1 MKTTIKTIHA
11 REILDSRGNPTVEV
25 DIVLNDGTTARA
37 AVPSG
42 ASTGTHEA
50 VELRDRDPKRF
61 GGKGVLTAVTNVNTR
76 IAPAVTGLDAG
87 NQELVDQEMIALDG
101 TPNKAR
107 LGANAI
113 LGVSMAAARATALSR
128 NMPLYEYL
136 SEDHRYLL
144 PVLMMNVLNG
154 GVHAQWQGADFQEYM
169 IAPFG
174 APDFR
179 TALQWG
185 AETYH
190 ALQDLL
196 KNKKYP
202 TAIGDEGGFAPKVAS
217 NEEPLELITRA
228 IDQAGYRPGTDIGIS
243 LDPASS
249 GFFHEGN
256 YELKREG
263 KTHSAKGLIKYYKTL
278 VDIYPIV
285 SIEDGLA
292 EDDWVG
298 WKLLMKELGSK
309 IELIGDDIFVTSP
322 ALVKRG
328 IDEEAAN
335 SVLIKLNQIGTVTE
349 TLATIDL
356 AKSSGWGINVS
367 HRSGETVDSFIAD
380 FTVATSAGK
389 LKTGAPCR
397 GERVEKYN
405 QLMRIEEERGS
416 KAVYA
421 GKGAFIRG

>member
-1 MKTTIKTIHA
+1 MAMTIQKIHA

-25 DIVLNDGTTARA
+25 DLVLTGGSRARS

-50 VELRDRDPKRF
+50 VELRDKDMKRF
-61 GGKGVLTAVTNVNTR
+61 GGKGVQKAVSNVNSI
-76 IAPAVTGLDAG
+76 IAPALAGKDAS
-87 NQELVDQEMIALDG
+87 DQALIDRTLIELDG
-101 TPNKAR
+101 TPNKGR

-113 LGVSMAAARATALSR
+113 LGVSMAAARAVAQAR
-128 NMPLYEYL
+128 RIPLYEYL
-136 SEDHRYLL
+136 RPTHKYLL
-144 PVLMMNVLNG
+144 PVPMMNVLNG
-154 GVHAQWQGADFQEYM
+154 GVHAQRQGSDFQEYM
-169 IAPFG
+169 IVPFG

-190 ALQDLL
+190 ALQATL
-196 KNKKYP
+196 KKKGYP

-217 NEEPLELITRA
+217 NEEPLELITAA
-228 IDQAGYRPGTDIGIS
+228 IEQAGYRPGKDIGIS

-249 GFFHEGN
+249 GFFQDGK

-263 KTHSAKGLIKYYKTL
+263 RNLSAEEMIAYYRKL
-278 VDIYPIV
+278 VGNYPIV

-292 EDDWVG
+292 EDDWAG
-298 WKLLMKELGSK
+298 WRLLNRELGSK
-309 IELIGDDIFVTSP
+309 IELIGDDIFVTS
-322 ALVKRG
+322 AELVRKG
-328 IDEEAAN
+328 IKEDVAN

-349 TLATIDL
+349 TLETISL
-356 AKSSGWGINVS
+356 AQSAGWGFNVS

-380 FTVATSAGK
+380 FTVATRAGK
-389 LKTGAPCR
+389 IKTGAPCR

-405 QLMRIEEERGS
+405 QLLRIEEELGTGT
-416 KAVYA
+416 AYA
-421 GKGAFIRG
+421 GRKAFIR

>member
-1 MKTTIKTIHA
+1 MNTTIQKIHA

-25 DIVLNDGTTARA
+25 DILLNDGTRARA
-37 AVPSG
+37 AVPTG
-42 ASTGTHEA
+42 ASTGIHEA

-61 GGKGVLTAVTNVNTR
+61 GGKGVLTAVANVNTI
-76 IAPAVTGLDAG
+76 IAPALIGLDASE
-87 NQELVDQEMIALDG
+87 QELIDRMMIRFDG
-101 TPNKAR
+101 TSNKAR

-113 LGVSMAAARATALSR
+113 LGVSMAVARATASSR
-128 NMPLYEYL
+128 HMPLYEYL
-136 SEDHRYLL
+136 SDDHQYLL
-144 PVLMMNVLNG
+144 PVPMMNVLNG

-190 ALQDLL
+190 ALQEIL
-196 KNKKYP
+196 KKKNYP
-202 TAIGDEGGFAPKVAS
+202 TAIGDEGGFAPKVVS

-228 IDQAGYRPGTDIGIS
+228 IEHAGYRPGTDIGIS

-249 GFFHEGN
+249 GFCHDGR

-263 KTHSAKGLIKYYKTL
+263 KTLLPAELTAYYRRL
-278 VDIYPIV
+278 VDTYPII

-292 EDDWVG
+292 EDDWAG
-298 WKLLMKELGSK
+298 WKLLTKELGTR

-322 ALVKRG
+322 ELVKRG
-328 IDEEAAN
+328 ISEKAAN

-349 TLATIDL
+349 TIATIDL
-356 AKSSGWGINVS
+356 AKSAGWGVNVS
-367 HRSGETVDSFIAD
+367 HRSGETIDSFISD

-389 LKTGAPCR
+389 LKTGATCR

-405 QLMRIEEERGS
+405 QLMRIEEELGS
-416 KAVYA
+416 RAVYA
-421 GKGAFIRG
+421 GRKAFVR

>member
-1 MKTTIKTIHA
+1 MTMTIQKIHA

-25 DIVLNDGTTARA
+25 DLILKDGSRARA

-50 VELRDRDPKRF
+50 VELRDKDKKRF
-61 GGKGVLTAVTNVNTR
+61 GGKGVLTAVANVNTI
-76 IAPAVTGLDAG
+76 IAPALTGKDAS
-87 NQELVDQEMIALDG
+87 DQALIDRTLITLDG
-101 TPNKAR
+101 TPNKGR

-113 LGVSMAAARATALSR
+113 LGVSMAAARAVAQAR
-128 NMPLYEYL
+128 RIPLYEYL
-136 SEDHRYLL
+136 SPSHKYLL
-144 PVLMMNVLNG
+144 PVPMMNVLNG

-174 APDFR
+174 APDFH

-190 ALQDLL
+190 ALQDIL
-196 KNKKYP
+196 KKKNYP

-217 NEEPLELITRA
+217 NEEPLELITA
-228 IDQAGYRPGTDIGIS
+228 AMEQAGYRPGKDIGIS

-249 GFFHEGN
+249 GFFHNGK

-263 KTHSAKGLIKYYKTL
+263 RNLKPEELTAYYAIL
-278 VDIYPIV
+278 VDTYPVI
-285 SIEDGLA
+285 SLEDGLA
-292 EDDWVG
+292 EDDWTG
-298 WKLLMKELGSK
+298 WKQLTKALGNK

-322 ALVKRG
+322 ELVKRG
-328 IDEEAAN
+328 IEEHTAN

-349 TLATIDL
+349 TLETISL
-356 AKSSGWGINVS
+356 AQGAGWGVNVS

-380 FTVATSAGK
+380 FTVATRAGK

-405 QLMRIEEERGS
+405 QLMRIEEELGDS
-416 KAVYA
+416 AVYA
-421 GKGAFIRG
+421 GRKAFVR

>member
-25 DIVLNDGTTARA
+25 DIVLHDGTRARA

-61 GGKGVLTAVTNVNTR
+61 GGKGVLTAVSNVNAL
-76 IAPAVTGLDAG
+76 IAPALAGLDAG
-87 NQELVDQEMIALDG
+87 DQELIDRKMIALDG
-101 TPNKAR
+101 TANKAR

-113 LGVSMAAARATALSR
+113 LGVSMAAARASAMSR
-128 NMPLYEYL
+128 HMPLYEYL

-144 PVLMMNVLNG
+144 PVPMMNVLNG
-154 GVHAQWQGADFQEYM
+154 GVHTQWQGADFQEYM

-196 KNKKYP
+196 KKKNYP

-217 NEEPLELITRA
+217 NEEPLELITCA

-249 GFFHEGN
+249 GFCHEGN
-256 YELKREG
+256 YELRREG
-263 KTHSAKGLIKYYKTL
+263 RPWHRKTL
-278 VDIYPIV
+278 SGITRPWWI
-285 SIEDGLA
+285 SIPSSRSKTDSRKMTGPGGTSSPKNSGTGL
-292 EDDWVG
+292 
-298 WKLLMKELGSK
+298 
-309 IELIGDDIFVTSP
+309 
-322 ALVKRG
+322 
-328 IDEEAAN
+328 N
-335 SVLIKLNQIGTVTE
+335 
-349 TLATIDL
+349 
-356 AKSSGWGINVS
+356 
-367 HRSGETVDSFIAD
+367 
-380 FTVATSAGK
+380 
-389 LKTGAPCR
+389 
-397 GERVEKYN
+397 
-405 QLMRIEEERGS
+405 
-416 KAVYA
+416 
-421 GKGAFIRG
+421 

>member
-1 MKTTIKTIHA
+1 MVTTIQKIHA

-25 DIVLNDGTTARA
+25 DLVLTGGSRARA

-42 ASTGTHEA
+42 ASTGIHEA
-50 VELRDRDPKRF
+50 VELRDKDKKRF
-61 GGKGVLTAVTNVNTR
+61 GGKGVLSAVSNVNTI
-76 IAPAVTGLDAG
+76 IAPALAGKDAS
-87 NQELVDQEMIALDG
+87 DQALIDRTLIALDG
-101 TPNKAR
+101 TPNKGK

-113 LGVSMAAARATALSR
+113 LGVSMAAAKAAAQARR
-128 NMPLYEYL
+128 IPLYEYM
-136 SEDHRYLL
+136 SPTHQYLL
-144 PVLMMNVLNG
+144 PVPMMNVLNG

-174 APDFR
+174 APDFH

-190 ALQDLL
+190 ALQAVL
-196 KNKKYP
+196 KKKNYP

-217 NEEPLELITRA
+217 NEEPLELITAA
-228 IDQAGYRPGTDIGIS
+228 IEQAGYRPGKDIGIS

-249 GFFHEGN
+249 GFFHDGK

-263 KTHSAKGLIKYYKTL
+263 RKLSAQELVGYYAKLAGT
-278 VDIYPIV
+278 YPIV

-292 EDDWVG
+292 EEDWPG
-298 WKLLMKELGSK
+298 WKELTATLGKK

-322 ALVKRG
+322 ELVKRG
-328 IDEEAAN
+328 IEEHTAN

-349 TLATIDL
+349 TLATISL
-356 AKSSGWGINVS
+356 AQTAGWGVNVS

-380 FTVATSAGK
+380 FTVATRAGK

-405 QLMRIEEERGS
+405 QLMRIEEELGS
-416 KAVYA
+416 TAVYA
-421 GKGAFIRG
+421 GRKAFVR

>member
-1 MKTTIKTIHA
+1 MDAAIKTIHA

-25 DIVLNDGTTARA
+25 DVVLNDETRARA

-50 VELRDRDPKRF
+50 VELRDHDKLRF
-61 GGKGVLTAVTNVNTR
+61 GGKGVLTAVANVNTI
-76 IAPAVTGLDAG
+76 IAPALAGMDAA
-87 NQELVDQEMIALDG
+87 DQGRIDRTMIALDG

-113 LGVSMAAARATALSR
+113 LGVSMAAARAAALSR
-128 NMPLYEYL
+128 DIPLYEYL
-136 SEDHRYLL
+136 GSDHTYLL
-144 PVLMMNVLNG
+144 PVPMMNVLNG

-169 IAPFG
+169 IVPFG
-174 APDFR
+174 APDFH
-179 TALQWG
+179 TALRWG

-190 ALQDLL
+190 ALLDLL
-196 KNKKYP
+196 KKKNYP
-202 TAIGDEGGFAPKVAS
+202 TAVGDEGGFAPKVAS
-217 NEEPLELITRA
+217 NEEPLELITLA
-228 IDQAGYRPGTDIGIS
+228 IEQAGYRPGTDIGIS

-249 GFFHEGN
+249 GFCYAGK

-263 KTHSAKGLIKYYKTL
+263 KALTPEELIRYYTRL
-278 VDIYPIV
+278 VDTYPIL

-292 EDDWVG
+292 EDDWAG
-298 WKLLMKELGSK
+298 WKVLAGELGTR

-328 IDEEAAN
+328 IEEQVAN

-349 TLATIDL
+349 TRATIDL
-356 AKSSGWGINVS
+356 ARGAGWGTNVS

-380 FTVATSAGK
+380 FTVATCAGK
-389 LKTGAPCR
+389 LKTGAPSR

-405 QLMRIEEERGS
+405 QLMRIEEELGS
-416 KAVYA
+416 RAVYA
-421 GKGAFIRG
+421 GRKAFVR